1 MTSLR
6 IGLKLGMNKNF
17 NHKQLI
23 DCLNNVDIEKYHSI
37 ELILDDLNGEQIIG
51 HSFNKD
57 DPFSL
62 DPISTDIGM
71 QLKKLDRNIIY
82 EPIFEL
88 NEDYGKDI
96 SVEYG
101 LISSKKYDSSFLIY
115 LYSIGGDNQSLII
128 NKFKKISSEK
138 KNNLSTNILR
148 HFKLYSDAYKYNRCR
163 NVYISK
169 GYKWDLDE
177 LYNLLNKII
186 QNHKTYIK
194 KPSISVWRHRLNQK
208 KLTFECIKVIM

>member
-1 MTSLR
+1 
-6 IGLKLGMNKNF
+6 MNKNF

-23 DCLNNVDIEKYHSI
+23 DCFNNVDIEKYHSI
-37 ELILDDLNGEQIIG
+37 ELILDDLNGEEIIG

-62 DPISTDIGM
+62 DPITTDIGM

-128 NKFKKISSEK
+128 NKFKNISLEK
-138 KNNLSTNILR
+138 KSNISISILN

-163 NVYISK
+163 NVYLSK
-169 GYKWDLDE
+169 GYVWDLNE
-177 LYNLLNKII
+177 LYILLNKIL
-186 QNHKTYIK
+186 KEGSSFK
-194 KPSISVWRHRLNQK
+194 DKSISIWKHRENQK
-208 KLTFECIKVIM
+208 RLTYECIKVLS